1 MDAVPTQRGTGLLV
15 AHCASLDPASASA
28 RQRLEEALGA
38 DFARRLVTALTAG
51 APARSEP
58 GLRPRAAVFAA

>member
-1 MDAVPTQRGTGLLV
+1 MNAVPTQRGTGLLL
-15 AHCASLDPASASA
+15 AHCASLDPATASA

-38 DFARRLVTALTAG
+38 DLARRLVTALTAG
-51 APARSEP
+51 APVRREA